1 MMIPFAE
8 FAPDRAAYDPQYS
21 DVALNV
27 LPELKGYGPFP
38 SLQPFSTAASD
49 QVYGF
54 SAMRRSAG
62 TYDLFCGTPTTLER
76 YNATTSGW
84 DDVSST
90 TYSLATPAAWGF
102 AQFGP
107 YAVAVNPGNA
117 PQVFDLDSSSAFADL
132 GGSPPRARKVMIV
145 GDFLVMLSL
154 VDDSRS
160 LAWSGVRKHDYWTYG
175 KEGSDLQS
183 FPDGG
188 DVMNGIGSEKG
199 GLIFQEKAIRE
210 MFFVPNS
217 RYTFGFRKIADGNG
231 LVAREALARIGG
243 TTFYLDED
251 GFYMLP
257 DGGIPTPIGAER
269 VDEFFQNDVD
279 LTYLQNT
286 QAIADPVRKIVY
298 WRYVSTSN
306 SNAAYSDRILA
317 FNWQLNKWSLINS
330 TLSWFASAA
339 TTGYTLE
346 GLDAIS
352 TSIETLTFSLDSRVW
367 RGGRPTLIGMNID
380 NKLGFFDGANLEGTI
395 ETASVEL
402 NPGRR
407 AMVNGF
413 RIVTDAQGAYGRLG
427 KSESHDESV
436 TWKSEVTQSQRVKR
450 HRTRASGRLHRVRCR
465 VPSGTAWGHATGVSD
480 IDMADAGA

>member
-1 MMIPFAE
+1 MLPFAE
-8 FAPDRAAYDPQYS
+8 FAPDRAAYDPQYC

-27 LPELKGYGPFP
+27 LPSLNGYRPFP
-38 SLQPFSTAASD
+38 SLQPFSTAASA

-54 SAMRRSAG
+54 AAMRKSAG
-62 TYDLFCGTPTTLER
+62 SYDLFLGTANTLEQ
-76 YNATTSGW
+76 YNSSTTAW
-84 DDVSST
+84 DDVSGTS
-90 TYSLATPAAWGF
+90 YSLAPPSAWGF
-102 AQFGP
+102 VQFGP
-107 YAVAVNPGNA
+107 YAIAVNAGNA

-132 GGSPPRARKVMIV
+132 GGSPPRALKAMVV

-154 VDDSRS
+154 VGDTRS
-160 LAWSGVRKHDYWTYG
+160 IAWSGVRKHDFWTYG

-210 MFFVPNS
+210 MYFVPES

-269 VDEFFQNDVD
+269 VDDFFQNDID
-279 LTYLQNT
+279 LAYLQNT
-286 QAIADPVRKIVY
+286 QAVADPVRKIVY
-298 WRYVSTSN
+298 WRYVSTAN

-317 FNWQLNKWSLINS
+317 YNWQLNKWSLINS

-346 GLDAIS
+346 GLDDLGY
-352 TSIETLTFSLDSRVW
+352 TLETLPFSLDSRVW
-367 RGGRPTLIGMNID
+367 RGGRPTLVGFSNTDTM
-380 NKLGFFDGANLEGTI
+380 GFFSGSNLEATI

-407 AMVNGF
+407 TMVRGF
-413 RIVTDAQGAYGRLG
+413 RIVTDAAGSLGRLG
-427 KSESHDESV
+427 ETESHDSSLS
-436 TWKSEVTQSQRVKR
+436 WKDEVTQS
-450 HRTRASGRLHRVRCR
+450 TRIKKHQTRSSGRLHRFRCR
-465 VPSGTAWGHATGVSD
+465 IPAATTWEHATQIAD
-480 IDMADAGA
+480 IDASDAGA

>member
-1 MMIPFAE
+1 MTVPFAE
-8 FAPDRAAYDPQYS
+8 FAPDRAAYDPQYC

-27 LPELKGYGPFP
+27 LPELQGYGPFP
-38 SLQPFSTAASD
+38 ALQPFTTAASG

-54 SAMRRSAG
+54 AAMRKSAG
-62 TYDLFCGTPTTLER
+62 SYDLFLGTATTLEK
-76 YNATTSGW
+76 YNSSTTAW
-84 DDVSST
+84 DDVSSG
-90 TYSLATPAAWGF
+90 TYSLAPPAAWGM

-107 YAVAVNPGNA
+107 YAIAVNSGNA

-132 GGSPPRARKVMIV
+132 GGSPPRAQKVMVV

-154 VDDSRS
+154 VDDSRA
-160 LAWSGVRKHDYWTYG
+160 LAWSGVRKHDFWTYG

-210 MFFVPNS
+210 MYFTPNS

-269 VDEFFQNDVD
+269 VDEFFQNDID
-279 LTYLQNT
+279 LAYLQNT

-306 SNAAYSDRILA
+306 ANAAYSDRILA
-317 FNWQLNKWSLINS
+317 YNWQLNKWSLINS

-339 TTGYTLE
+339 TTGYTLD
-346 GLDAIS
+346 GLDALGY
-352 TSIETLTFSLDSRVW
+352 TLDTLPFSLDSRVW
-367 RGGRPTLIGMNID
+367 RGGRPTLVGID
-380 NKLGFFDGANLEGTI
+380 VDDTMGFFDGSNLEATI
-395 ETASVEL
+395 ETASIEL

-407 AMVNGF
+407 TMVTGF
-413 RIVTDAQGAYGRLG
+413 RIVTDASGAVGRLG
-427 KSESHDESV
+427 ESESHDESI
-436 TWKSEVTQSQRVKR
+436 TWKSEVTQSARVKK
-450 HRTRASGRLHRVRCR
+450 HRTRSSGRLHRIRCR
-465 VPSGTAWGHATGVSD
+465 IPSGTAWGHATGVSD
-480 IDMADAGA
+480 IDASDAGA